1 GWRTIVS
8 TAKPRKNL
16 KPSPPT
22 LSLSRHS
29 VSVQASRRLQ
39 RETETMSALESL
51 KDMYDVA
58 LKPRMLRTLINEDV
72 PNEKKPFDSPSKLSR
87 VVSMIQT
94 HKLLS
99 ESFSQAMD
107 HKLTSRWKS
116 AVDDW
121 VNRLLLLMSTPN
133 MPDKSW
139 AGICLLGVTCQE
151 CSSERFVTSY
161 TVWFDKLLAYM
172 QSSGDSQF
180 LKVASCASMS
190 DLITR
195 LAGFPKLKKDGAS
208 CAGKLIQPI
217 LKMLDEDSPETVQE
231 RAVHLLCTIITSFPA
246 SLPRYYD
253 SVEAAIASRMLS
265 GNGSLS
271 VQKKLAYCLALL
283 PKSRG
288 DEDSWLL
295 LIRKILLLLNGYLT
309 DVFDGLEDANK
320 WDEAVR
326 LLVPPGEVP
335 PQMIWGQNLVEKV
348 SGKDRRRSKLSPAL
362 LLMSSCSMML
372 TNSYPN
378 QVHVPVRSLLA
389 LVERVL
395 MVHGSLPNAM
405 SFVIAAE
412 QEYVCS
418 ELPRLHSYS
427 LEILSSVI
435 KGMRSQLLPH
445 AAYIVRLVK
454 EYFKRCQLPDLR
466 QKLYAI
472 AKMLLIS
479 MGVGIAIY
487 LAQEVVKNSLIDLTS
502 VADHTFGGSS
512 NVSSETW
519 LQSYQKKRKYTA
531 MDAGEQQQNSVTMEL
546 PSTNYKSATV
556 SVKLAALEAIEACL
570 TVGGAFRSKSW
581 RSSVD
586 NLLINI
592 VENCCKGR
600 WGSDERSFLSNEPT
614 SMHSD
619 FQLAALKALLASLLS
634 PSGPRPPHL
643 AQSLELFRRGR
654 QETGTRIS
662 DFCAHALLALEVLI
676 HPRALSLI
684 DSLSIN
690 SLDGFEDSAGQ
701 KPSTPFSLSNREA
714 EHGGNSGPNDDLYQ
728 SWIDDS
734 KGTEG
739 STEIVG
745 RQTIVEEGTHLEAA
759 RVQSEEMNHVNP
771 WRNNLDAT
779 AATETGNTRIGN
791 DEMMV
796 DSVETNVR
804 VEQLKEFA
812 SAEAADD
819 SVIDKVE
826 VTRKMSDNA
835 AHPVSVTVKDA
846 SLVSRKSGT
855 TAAGAESDNEST
867 DSFPDI
873 VYADPDSD

>member
-1 GWRTIVS
+1 C
-8 TAKPRKNL
+8 
-16 KPSPPT
+16 
-22 LSLSRHS
+22 SLF
-29 VSVQASRRLQ
+29 V
-39 RETETMSALESL
+39 
-51 KDMYDVA
+51 
-58 LKPRMLRTLINEDV
+58 
-72 PNEKKPFDSPSKLSR
+72 
-87 VVSMIQT
+87 IQ
-94 HKLLS
+94 
-99 ESFSQAMD
+99 
-107 HKLTSRWKS
+107 
-116 AVDDW
+116 
-121 VNRLLLLMSTPN
+121 
-133 MPDKSW
+133 
-139 AGICLLGVTCQE
+139 
-151 CSSERFVTSY
+151 
-161 TVWFDKLLAYM
+161 
-172 QSSGDSQF
+172 
-180 LKVASCASMS
+180 
-190 DLITR
+190 
-195 LAGFPKLKKDGAS
+195 
-208 CAGKLIQPI
+208 
-217 LKMLDEDSPETVQE
+217 
-231 RAVHLLCTIITSFPA
+231 
-246 SLPRYYD
+246 
-253 SVEAAIASRMLS
+253 
-265 GNGSLS
+265 
-271 VQKKLAYCLALL
+271 KLAYCLALL